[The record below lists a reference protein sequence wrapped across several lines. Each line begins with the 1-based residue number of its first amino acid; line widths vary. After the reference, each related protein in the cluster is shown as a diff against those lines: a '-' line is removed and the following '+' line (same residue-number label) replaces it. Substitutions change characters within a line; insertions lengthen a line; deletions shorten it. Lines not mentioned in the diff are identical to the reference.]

1 MAAKRRAAKKPKPVT
16 AKTRASDDE
25 LRERLRNFD
34 RSVLDRALKKAI
46 RPARA

>member
-1 MAAKRRAAKKPKPVT
+1 MAKKPRRKKVGSRKPVM

-34 RSVLDRALKKAI
+34 PAVLDSALAKAVK
-46 RPARA
+46 RT